1 MRIISP
7 ESRTAASDKLMDVGF
22 VPEALQVR
30 LLLGRIKSPLAL
42 LTPNLK
48 SVDQD
53 QMQCIRGW

>member
-1 MRIISP
+1 
-7 ESRTAASDKLMDVGF
+7 MDVGF